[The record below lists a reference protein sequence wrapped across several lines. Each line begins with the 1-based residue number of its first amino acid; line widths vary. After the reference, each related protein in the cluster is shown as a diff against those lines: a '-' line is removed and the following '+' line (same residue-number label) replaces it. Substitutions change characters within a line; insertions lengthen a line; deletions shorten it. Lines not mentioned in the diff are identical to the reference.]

1 MTLVPWDDDLNQGY
15 ATPYARPRD
24 IEDASGW
31 GAAFRLENPVVG
43 AYMSMLRP
51 QFDPDPNFDLERRLQ
66 ETPDFQ
72 IDPDAFL
79 SVESDAE
86 FDYTIER
93 IRREERD
100 RQILEA
106 NGGAG
111 IAQAMVSGMLSPTV
125 FLPGGAVVRSVR
137 AGTQLGRTALRG
149 GAWALAGATID
160 EGILYTT
167 QETRTGT
174 EVLIGIGTGAV
185 LGGLIGGA
193 AGLLTP
199 RAVRSF
205 EVNMATGGSER
216 AIQSYMGGSLS
227 AARTPEEALIE
238 ESAGGI
244 LNTGLNSVNDFL
256 SPVARNLNQTFSRTL
271 SAMQAKINTGGMY
284 LRGNVDGI
292 ASNAGGEIASL
303 RQQHYYGTYEINRPR
318 FGGRFGREGT
328 GGDFAEN
335 WYSYIKETPVGQRM
349 NQEEFLRAAGRVL
362 SGGDSGGIKQV
373 EQLATAYREKVFQP
387 MLRAAVESG
396 MKGFDEIS
404 EEFAANY
411 FPRAWKRGL
420 LEQDRVDLRL
430 MLGEHF
436 EEALFEKFHK
446 QYTKLQEGLERD
458 TEALRLLGL
467 DAEGRKA
474 ELAQTEAEMAR
485 LPEAFPE
492 VRDVAERIR
501 ELRANA
507 RGLRTDEAKAMR
519 AEANRLADEN
529 KEALADFDKAEKALK
544 NRFNVLSKTAA
555 GFAERQAQVLRRIE
569 AVEGQQLQ
577 TLRRAIEQAR
587 KLLDRL
593 DRGETKIEA
602 DLERLQARLESAYKT
617 FAKGEDKL
625 DKMKEL
631 PEGFEHLVLSDPRSS
646 EKISKL
652 EDRQQ
657 LRAEALED
665 LIDQV
670 NDLETT
676 AVNDLRTAVFAQIEN
691 LEQATLRVNNKR
703 ALRLDRMKQRAQE
716 LSPERSAE
724 LQEGIRAK
732 MRERRLSFMER
743 MQTDRGAQIGARTDS
758 SGERFLADDVDLA
771 ENINF
776 KEEAQKIADD
786 VIAAMLGD
794 NRRSRGFGQLAER
807 GVELARTLDI
817 DEFKKWSNG
826 RSFDEFLERNVD
838 RVSRQYLRTMSA
850 DVELQRAF
858 GSVNPLAK
866 DAPLMKRMTAEYRQA
881 LDDIAND
888 EKLSPEQKNKATTKL
903 NDQWKQAQIDMDIQ
917 IQRLRYTRGVPDD
930 PEAMGYRLGRFAM
943 NLNVLRLMGGVVVS
957 SLPDMGSVI
966 MRHGMRTF
974 TDGLIPMIRDFKSF
988 KMSVKEAKLAGTALD
1003 VALHGRMAAMF
1014 DVLDEVEYGTKF
1026 ERGVQALTN
1035 NFGMLS
1041 LMDHY
1046 NTAMQ
1051 SFAGALVNG
1060 RMIRALEAVATG
1072 RGGPRDAATYLA
1084 ANGID
1089 AVTAGRMWAEIT
1101 GGGGSRVNGVWLPNT
1116 IDWRDADL
1124 ARAYRAA
1131 LARQVQSEIVVPGTE
1146 RPNWM
1151 DANTPARVIAQF
1163 RSFTFSSQ
1171 FRIIQAGMQE
1181 ARLGNY
1187 APVAAG
1193 MMTSLAMGAVSYQ
1206 LWAWANGEETSDDP
1220 AVWINQAVD
1229 RSGILGVLAE
1239 VKNVADDIPILRPYA
1254 TLGSNI
1260 ATDRQFANPSGAI
1273 LGPSYSLGRD
1283 MQRLLT
1289 GALDDEPGLRE
1300 SEENAMR
1307 RLIPGQN
1314 LSYAARFFDYLQ
1326 EQFGEN

>member
-1 MTLVPWDDDLNQGY
+1 MWSRET
-15 ATPYARPRD
+15 
-24 IEDASGW
+24 IEGSGW
-31 GAAFRLENPVVG
+31 GAAFRLENPVVN
-43 AYMSMLRP
+43 AYMSLLRP
-51 QFDPDPNFDLERRLQ
+51 QFDADPNFDLERRLN

-79 SVESDAE
+79 GVESDAE

-93 IRREERD
+93 IRREEQD
-100 RQILEA
+100 RRILEA
-106 NGGAG
+106 NGAGG
-111 IAQAMVSGMLSPTV
+111 IAQAMIAGVLSPTV
-125 FLPGGAVVRSVR
+125 LLPGGSVVRSVR
-137 AGTQLGRTALRG
+137 AGTQLTRTALSG

-167 QETRTGT
+167 QETRTGS
-174 EVLIGIGTGAV
+174 EVLLGIGTGAV

-227 AARTPEEALIE
+227 AARTPEEALLE
-238 ESAGGI
+238 ESAGGV
-244 LNTGLNSVNDFL
+244 LSTGLNSVNDFL

-284 LRGNVDGI
+284 LRGNVDGV
-292 ASNAGGEIASL
+292 ASNTGGEIASL
-303 RQQHYYGTYEINRPR
+303 RQQHYYGVYEINRP
-318 FGGRFGREGT
+318 
-328 GGDFAEN
+328 GGDFAQA
-335 WYSYIKETPVGQRM
+335 WRDYRRSTPLAGRM
-349 NQEEFLRAAGRVL
+349 NQEDFLRAAGRVL

-387 MLRAAVESG
+387 MFRAAVESG

-420 LEQDRVDLRL
+420 LERDQADLRL

-436 EEALFEKFHK
+436 EEVLFEKFHK

-467 DAEGRKA
+467 DAEGRNA
-474 ELAQTEAEMAR
+474 ELAQTEMEMAR

-492 VRDVAERIR
+492 VRDVAEHIR

-519 AEANRLADEN
+519 AEANRLVSEN
-529 KEALADFDKAEKALK
+529 KEALADFDKAERALK
-544 NRFNVLSKTAA
+544 NRFNTLSKTAA
-555 GFAERQAQVLRRIE
+555 GFAERQAQVLKRIE

-593 DRGETKIEA
+593 DRGETKVEA

-617 FAKGEDKL
+617 FAKGEDRL

-631 PEGFEHLVLSDPRSS
+631 PEGFEQLVLSDPRPT
-646 EKISKL
+646 EAISKL

-657 LRAEALED
+657 VRAEALED
-665 LIDQV
+665 LMDQV

-703 ALRLDRMKQRAQE
+703 ALRLERMKQKAQE

-724 LQEGIRAK
+724 LQEGLRGK

-743 MQTDRGAQIGARTDS
+743 MQTDRGAQIGARTDP
-758 SGERFLADDVDLA
+758 SGERFLADDGDLA

-838 RVSRQYLRTMSA
+838 RVTRQYLRTMSA

-858 GSVNPLAK
+858 GSVNPLAE

-881 LDDIAND
+881 LDDIAGD
-888 EKLSPEQKNKATTKL
+888 EALSPEQKAKATTKL
-903 NDQWKQAQIDMDIQ
+903 QKQWQQAMKDMDIQ

-1014 DVLDEVEYGTKF
+1014 DVLDEVEYGTKI
-1026 ERGVQALTN
+1026 ERGAQALTN
-1035 NFGMLS
+1035 NFGMFS
-1041 LMDHY
+1041 FMDAY
-1046 NTAMQ
+1046 NTGMQ
-1051 SFAGALVNG
+1051 SFSAALVNG
-1060 RMIRALEAVATG
+1060 RMMRALEAVATG

-1089 AVTAGRMWAEIT
+1089 ATMAGRMWAEIV
-1101 GGGGSRVNGVWLPNT
+1101 GGGGDRVNGVWLPNT

-1181 ARLGNY
+1181 AKLGNY
-1187 APVAAG
+1187 APVVAG

-1220 AVWINQAVD
+1220 EVWINQAVD

-1254 TLGSNI
+1254 TLGSNV

-1273 LGPSYSLGRD
+1273 LGPTFGAVRD
-1283 MQRLLT
+1283 GQRLVT
-1289 GALDDEPGLRE
+1289 GALDDNPGLRE

-1314 LSYAARFFDYLQ
+1314 LTYAARFFDYLQ
-1326 EQFGEN
+1326 EQFGDP

>member
-15 ATPYARPRD
+15 ATPYSRPRD
-24 IEDASGW
+24 IEDASSW

-100 RQILEA
+100 RQILEV

-111 IAQAMVSGMLSPTV
+111 IAQAMVAGVLSPTV

-137 AGTQLGRTALRG
+137 AGTQLGRTAVRG

-174 EVLIGIGTGAV
+174 EALLGIGTGAV

-284 LRGNVDGI
+284 LQGNVDGV

-303 RQQHYYGTYEINRPR
+303 RQQHYYGVYEINRP
-318 FGGRFGREGT
+318 
-328 GGDFAEN
+328 GGDFAQA
-335 WYSYIKETPVGQRM
+335 WRDYRRSTPAASRM

-373 EQLATAYREKVFQP
+373 EQLAAAYREKVFQP
-387 MLRAAVESG
+387 MFRAAVESG
-396 MKGFDEIS
+396 MRGFDEIS

-420 LEQDRVDLRL
+420 LEQDQADLRL

-436 EEALFEKFHK
+436 EEVLFEKFHK

-467 DAEGRKA
+467 DAEGRNA
-474 ELAQTEAEMAR
+474 ELAKTEVEMAR
-485 LPEAFPE
+485 LPEAFPD
-492 VRDVAERIR
+492 VQDVAERIR
-501 ELRANA
+501 ELRASV
-507 RGLRTDEAKAMR
+507 RGQKGPEATAVR
-519 AEANRLADEN
+519 AEAQQLFDEN
-529 KEALADFDKAEKALK
+529 KDALADFDKAEKALK
-544 NRFNVLSKTAA
+544 NRFNTLSKTAA
-555 GFAERQAQVLRRIE
+555 GFAERQAQILRRIE

-593 DRGETKIEA
+593 DRGETKVEA
-602 DLERLQARLESAYKT
+602 DLERLQARLEAAYKT
-617 FAKGEDKL
+617 FAKGEDRL

-646 EKISKL
+646 EAISKL

-657 LRAEALED
+657 VRAEALED
-665 LIDQV
+665 LMDQV

-716 LSPERSAE
+716 LSPERSSE

-743 MQTDRGAQIGARTDS
+743 MQTDRGAQIGARTDP
-758 SGERFLADDVDLA
+758 SGERFLADDGDLA

-794 NRRSRGFGQLAER
+794 NRRSRGFGQLSER

-838 RVSRQYLRTMSA
+838 RVTRQYLRTMSA

-858 GSVNPLAK
+858 GSVNPLAE
-866 DAPLMKRMTAEYRQA
+866 DAPLMKRMTEEYRQA
-881 LDDIAND
+881 LDDIANN
-888 EKLSPEQKNKATTKL
+888 EELSPEQKKRATKKL
-903 NDQWKQAQIDMDIQ
+903 RKQWQQAMKDMDIQ

-1014 DVLDEVEYGTKF
+1014 DVLDEVEYGTKL
-1026 ERGVQALTN
+1026 ERGAQAMTN

-1041 LMDHY
+1041 LMDAY
-1046 NTAMQ
+1046 NTGMQ
-1051 SFAGALVNG
+1051 SFSAALVNG
-1060 RMIRALEAVATG
+1060 RMMRALEAVATG

-1089 AVTAGRMWAEIT
+1089 AVTAGRMWTEIT
-1101 GGGGSRVNGVWLPNT
+1101 GGGGDRVNGVWLPNT

-1151 DANTPARVIAQF
+1151 DANTPARIIAQF

-1181 ARLGNY
+1181 AKLGNY

-1220 AVWINQAVD
+1220 TVWINQAVD

-1239 VKNVADDIPILRPYA
+1239 VKNVADDIPLLRPYA

-1283 MQRLLT
+1283 TQRLLV
-1289 GALDDEPGLRE
+1289 GISDDEPGLRE

-1314 LSYAARFFDYLQ
+1314 LTYAARFFDYLQ